1 MSHSVSHMLRCVTG
15 KQLTA
20 QALCDRLKNR
30 DGEMQSNMFS
40 LMANLRGSKEFF
52 AKLSMNVR
60 WMIKQLGPPTL
71 FVTLSTAEWFSD
83 PFIEYLRTVNS
94 TVPNISN
101 MTPSELCA
109 LDPVNVSI
117 HFNKKWKAIF
127 SKLIKNQE
135 NPLFGEVSDYF
146 IRTEFQQRGSPHIHA
161 CFWLVN
167 APLIGKDSPEDVKRF
182 IETHITCAKPDPNGS
197 PTLSDLVNRFQTH
210 KCNNY
215 CIKTFKMN
223 GKFFKKCRF
232 GFPRPIR
239 AELHLNDVVDCMAV
253 AKNHQPRKRLYH
265 LQRCDGEQRINDYNP
280 ALLLANQGNVDV
292 QYCGTITSR
301 LPYYITEYMS
311 KRERSEQ
318 DEMWQDIFSS
328 SKSLG
333 TNAMSLLL
341 KSLKNRQVGACEA
354 ASRLLGHKLYSM
366 SRQIRFADLQPSNM
380 AKRVLKTS
388 TEIEKMLE
396 IDPDSNDIFTPHWV
410 LNVYPDRPDELETCS
425 LFEFLGWHER
435 VLSSGNK
442 DEKLRLKT
450 LPYYLRRRQAKPYIV
465 THQVV
470 NPHHSEECCEK
481 YYYYLLK
488 LFKPWRNE
496 SELISPGTSYHEM
509 FLLEKGNLPDMAAY
523 HEKNTQSS
531 QQDKEMEN
539 AVRSRAQQ
547 LRETAAESTADDVEG
562 ALQGCIVDHAQ
573 SAMQELRQSH
583 SRLLEHTDDEAL
595 SKDYEGLNIEQR
607 HVVDLVIEHVHDEKP
622 GYILL

>member
-1 MSHSVSHMLRCVTG
+1 
-15 KQLTA
+15 
-20 QALCDRLKNR
+20 
-30 DGEMQSNMFS
+30 
-40 LMANLRGSKEFF
+40 
-52 AKLSMNVR
+52 
-60 WMIKQLGPPTL
+60 
-71 FVTLSTAEWFSD
+71 
-83 PFIEYLRTVNS
+83 
-94 TVPNISN
+94 
-101 MTPSELCA
+101 
-109 LDPVNVSI
+109 
-117 HFNKKWKAIF
+117 
-127 SKLIKNQE
+127 
-135 NPLFGEVSDYF
+135 
-146 IRTEFQQRGSPHIHA
+146 
-161 CFWLVN
+161 
-167 APLIGKDSPEDVKRF
+167 
-182 IETHITCAKPDPNGS
+182 
-197 PTLSDLVNRFQTH
+197 
-210 KCNNY
+210 
-215 CIKTFKMN
+215 
-223 GKFFKKCRF
+223 
-232 GFPRPIR
+232 
-239 AELHLNDVVDCMAV
+239 MAV

-583 SRLLEHTDDEAL
+583 SRLLEHTNDEAL

-622 GYILL
+622 IRLIISGQGGTGKSQVIDVLSPQSSCIQKWRNKYRCCSCGSLCTNWIGSFQRQWHHNTPCLEPAS